1 MTSIMI
7 EKEQLKPIKFP
18 EKKIRNPN
26 FSNLWRLTA
35 FPMLL
40 FIVLPLIALFS
51 RVPPAKILEYVNQV
65 QILQALRV
73 SFSSAFLSTLLAV
86 LLGIPLAVLLSRK
99 KDGLF
104 RIVDTLI
111 DLPTVL
117 PPAVAGIALLMAF
130 GRNGLVG
137 VWLADLGITIP
148 FTGAAVIM
156 AQLFV
161 AGPLFV
167 RAASIGLAAID
178 PELRQAAELDGANRW
193 QTFTM
198 VVLPLAWTSIVSG
211 AVMTW
216 ARALGE
222 FGATIIFAGNL
233 PGKTQ
238 TMPLAIYLG
247 FETDINIA
255 LVLSVILILISFL
268 SIILVKGVLHNHVR
282 HF

>member
-1 MTSIMI
+1 MASISLKKDQMQEI
-7 EKEQLKPIKFP
+7 NFTEKSLNGSK
-18 EKKIRNPN
+18 

-40 FIVLPLIALFS
+40 FIALPLIALFM
-51 RVPPAKILEYVNQV
+51 RVPPAKILEYIRQT
-65 QILQALRV
+65 QILQALQV
-73 SFSSAFLSTLLAV
+73 SFSSALISTALAV
-86 LLGIPLAVLLSRK
+86 IFGIPLAVLLARK
-99 KDGLF
+99 NDGLF
-104 RIVDTLI
+104 RVVDTLI

-137 VWLADLGITIP
+137 VWLSDVGITIP
-148 FTGAAVIM
+148 FTSVAVIM

-167 RAASIGLAAID
+167 RAASIGLAAVD
-178 PELRQAAELDGANRW
+178 HELKQAAELDGANRW
-193 QTFTM
+193 QIFTL
-198 VVLPLAWTSIVSG
+198 VVLPLAWTSILSG

-222 FGATIIFAGNL
+222 FGATIIFAGNF
-233 PGKTQ
+233 PGRTQ

-255 LVLSVILILISFL
+255 LVLSVILILVSFL
-268 SIILVKGVLHNHVR
+268 SMILVKGVLHNHVR

>member
-1 MTSIMI
+1 MSSFMI
-7 EKEQLKPIKFP
+7 EKEQLKPINFP
-18 EKKIRNPN
+18 EKKFRNPN

-51 RVPPAKILEYVNQV
+51 RVPPAKILEYVNQA

-137 VWLADLGITIP
+137 VWLADMGITIP
-148 FTGAAVIM
+148 FKGASVIM

-167 RAASIGLAAID
+167 RAASIGLSAID

-193 QTFTM
+193 QTFSL
-198 VVLPLAWTSIVSG
+198 VILPLAWTSIVSG

>member
-1 MTSIMI
+1 MASISLKKDQMQEI
-7 EKEQLKPIKFP
+7 NFTEKSLNGSK
-18 EKKIRNPN
+18 

-40 FIVLPLIALFS
+40 FIALPLIALFM
-51 RVPPAKILEYVNQV
+51 RVPPAKILEYIRQT
-65 QILQALRV
+65 QILQALQV
-73 SFSSAFLSTLLAV
+73 SFSSALISTALAV
-86 LLGIPLAVLLSRK
+86 IFGIPLAVLLARK
-99 KDGLF
+99 NDGLF
-104 RIVDTLI
+104 RVVDILI

-137 VWLADLGITIP
+137 VWLSDVGITIP
-148 FTGAAVIM
+148 FTSVAVIM

-167 RAASIGLAAID
+167 RAASIGLAAVD
-178 PELRQAAELDGANRW
+178 HELKQAAELDGANRW
-193 QTFTM
+193 QIFTL
-198 VVLPLAWTSIVSG
+198 VVLPLAWTSILSG

-222 FGATIIFAGNL
+222 FGATIIFAGNF
-233 PGKTQ
+233 PGRTQ

-255 LVLSVILILISFL
+255 LVLSVILILVSFL
-268 SIILVKGVLHNHVR
+268 SMILVKGVLHNHVR

>member
-1 MTSIMI
+1 
-7 EKEQLKPIKFP
+7 
-18 EKKIRNPN
+18 
-26 FSNLWRLTA
+26 
-35 FPMLL
+35 MLL
-40 FIVLPLIALFS
+40 FIVLPLIALFT
-51 RVPPAKILEYVNQV
+51 RVPPAKILEYVTQA

-73 SFSSAFLSTLLAV
+73 SFSSAFISTLLAV

-104 RIVDTLI
+104 RIVDTII

-167 RAASIGLAAID
+167 RAASIGLGCDRPGVETGCRTGWRESLADFYAGD
-178 PELRQAAELDGANRW
+178 FTLSLDFDCKWG
-193 QTFTM
+193 
-198 VVLPLAWTSIVSG
+198 SDD
-211 AVMTW
+211 
-216 ARALGE
+216 LGKST
-222 FGATIIFAGNL
+222 G
-233 PGKTQ
+233 
-238 TMPLAIYLG
+238 
-247 FETDINIA
+247 
-255 LVLSVILILISFL
+255 
-268 SIILVKGVLHNHVR
+268 
-282 HF
+282 

>member
-1 MTSIMI
+1 MTSISF
-7 EKEQLKPIKFP
+7 EKEQIKPISLP
-18 EKKIRNPN
+18 EKKFRTTN
-26 FSNLWRLTA
+26 FSHLWRLTA
-35 FPMLL
+35 FPMLF
-40 FIVLPLIALFS
+40 FIVLPLLALFT
-51 RVPPAKILEYVNQV
+51 RVSPAKILEYGSQT

-73 SFSSAFLSTLLAV
+73 SFSSAFISTILAV
-86 LLGIPLAVLLSRK
+86 ILGIPLAVLLSRK

-104 RIVDTLI
+104 RIVDTII

-148 FTGAAVIM
+148 FTGVAVVM
-156 AQLFV
+156 TQLFV

-178 PELRQAAELDGANRW
+178 PELRQAAELDGASRW

-198 VVLPLAWTSIVSG
+198 VILPLAWTSIVSG

>member
-51 RVPPAKILEYVNQV
+51 RVPPAKILEYVNQA

-73 SFSSAFLSTLLAV
+73 SFSSAFLSTLLAI

-193 QTFTM
+193 QTFSL
-198 VVLPLAWTSIVSG
+198 VILPLAWTSIVSG

>member
-1 MTSIMI
+1 
-7 EKEQLKPIKFP
+7 
-18 EKKIRNPN
+18 
-26 FSNLWRLTA
+26 
-35 FPMLL
+35 
-40 FIVLPLIALFS
+40 
-51 RVPPAKILEYVNQV
+51 
-65 QILQALRV
+65 
-73 SFSSAFLSTLLAV
+73 
-86 LLGIPLAVLLSRK
+86 
-99 KDGLF
+99 
-104 RIVDTLI
+104 
-111 DLPTVL
+111 
-117 PPAVAGIALLMAF
+117 MAF

-137 VWLADLGITIP
+137 VWLSDLGITIP

-167 RAASIGLAAID
+167 RAASIGLSAID
-178 PELRQAAELDGANRW
+178 PELKQAAELDGANRW
-193 QTFTM
+193 QTFTL
-198 VVLPLAWTSIVSG
+198 VILPLAWTSIVSG

-268 SIILVKGVLHNHVR
+268 SIILVKGILHNHVR

>member
-1 MTSIMI
+1 MI
-7 EKEQLKPIKFP
+7 EKEQLQHINFP
-18 EKKIRNPN
+18 EKKFRNPN

-51 RVPPAKILEYVNQV
+51 RVPPAKILEYVNQA

-130 GRNGLVG
+130 GRNGMVG

-148 FTGAAVIM
+148 FTGAAVIL

-167 RAASIGLAAID
+167 RAASIGLSAID
-178 PELRQAAELDGANRW
+178 PELKQAAELDGANRW
-193 QTFTM
+193 QTFSL
-198 VVLPLAWTSIVSG
+198 VILPLAWTSIVSG

>member
-51 RVPPAKILEYVNQV
+51 RVPPAKILEYVNQA

-193 QTFTM
+193 QTFSL
-198 VVLPLAWTSIVSG
+198 VILPLAWTSIVSG

>member
-51 RVPPAKILEYVNQV
+51 RVPPAKILEYVNQA

-104 RIVDTLI
+104 RVVDTLI

-193 QTFTM
+193 QTFSL
-198 VVLPLAWTSIVSG
+198 VILPLAWTSIVSG

-268 SIILVKGVLHNHVR
+268 SIIIVKGVLHNHVR